1 MLEINELTRTTITID
16 FADETGS
23 PVTPDRFTYRIEE
36 PATATVIVAEATV
49 NPTGASHQLVVTAA
63 WNKCVTGK
71 DELRRVTVIAAGLA
85 ASEYNYK
92 LKKLKG
98 VL

>member
-16 FADETGS
+16 FADEAGS
-23 PVTPDRFTYRIEE
+23 PVTPASFTYRIEE
-36 PATATVIVAEATV
+36 PSTATVIVAEATV
-49 NPTGASHQLVVTAA
+49 NPTGASHPLVITAA

-71 DELRRVTVIAAGLA
+71 DELRRVTFIAAGLV
-85 ASEYNYK
+85 ASEYIYK